1 MRQGGKMKNAEQLV
15 NDKDK
20 KLVTVS
26 PDTVICDALKVMVD
40 KGIGAILVKEGDQ
53 ITGIWTER
61 DLMRNTLL
69 KDFDPNTHKVSDYMS
84 TQLVSVPH
92 TANLYNLQDKFLGKR
107 LRHLLV
113 EKEDKYIGLLT
124 PGDVMR
130 ADLNLKTSEL
140 KQLNAIV
147 SWEYYENWRW

>member
-1 MRQGGKMKNAEQLV
+1 MKNAEKLV
-15 NDKDK
+15 KDKDK
-20 KLVTVS
+20 KLVSVS
-26 PDTVICDALKVMVD
+26 RDTVIYDALKIMVD
-40 KGIGAILVKEGDQ
+40 KGIGAILVQEGDQ
-53 ITGIWTER
+53 IVGIWTER

-69 KDFDPNTHKVSDYMS
+69 QDFDPNTAKVSDYMS

-113 EKEDKYIGLLT
+113 EKEGEYIGLLT